1 MSAKSEIL
9 WVPLCLM
16 VQQKDRELG
25 ARLVVGV
32 ASEQPAN
39 EQASAEA
46 ANR

>member
-1 MSAKSEIL
+1 MSAKPEIS

-16 VQQKDRELG
+16 VQQANRELG

-32 ASEQPAN
+32 APEEPAN
-39 EQASAEA
+39 EHASAEA